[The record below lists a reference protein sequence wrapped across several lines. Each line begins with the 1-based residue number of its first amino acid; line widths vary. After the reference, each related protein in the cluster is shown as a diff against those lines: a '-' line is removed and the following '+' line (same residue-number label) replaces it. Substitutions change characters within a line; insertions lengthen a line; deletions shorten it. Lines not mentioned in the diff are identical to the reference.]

1 MSRGILICIAGAD
14 ASGKTTIIDKF
25 IKKYNGKNGGW
36 AVFKYPNRNTVIGKK
51 IDKILKGELTV
62 SKEVEIKMFA
72 DNRSEDKNIILELL
86 YSGINVILDRYTYCS
101 LAYTMTNQYKF
112 VMDSIFNEPK
122 FNFDEN
128 NIISDKFLFKKVME
142 CDKGNLKP
150 DFTFLIY
157 GNFIHLRSDREKYDY
172 TDSLRDVLYNNY
184 IVAFLN
190 TDTKFCSIYNNKD
203 KKVETVIKEIYH
215 KINKYGIPAIENGMS
230 GNMCKPVSRF
240 K

>member
-1 MSRGILICIAGAD
+1 MSRGILICITGAD

-25 IKKYNGKNGGW
+25 IKKYNGNDGKW
-36 AVFKYPNRNTVIGKK
+36 VVFKYPNRSTVIGKK
-51 IDKILKGELTV
+51 IDKILKGELIV
-62 SKEVEIKMFA
+62 SKDVEIKMFA
-72 DNRSEDKNIILELL
+72 DNRSEDKNTILELL

-112 VMDSIFNEPK
+112 VMDSIFNEHK
-122 FNFDEN
+122 FNFDES
-128 NIISDKFLFKKVME
+128 NIISDKFLFRKVME

-157 GNFIHLRSDREKYDY
+157 GNFLHLRTDKEKYDY

-190 TDTKFCSIYNNKD
+190 TDTKFCSIYNNENKR
-203 KKVETVIKEIYH
+203 VEIVVREIYH
-215 KINKYGIPAIENGMS
+215 KINKYGISVLKNEMV
-230 GNMCKPVSRF
+230 GNICKPVSRF